1 MQEIMSK
8 EELEEQ
14 KEMILDLLRSTERDG
29 IDKLADYLSDSTD
42 FFTAPASTRFHNNFS
57 GGLAQHCLNVYENFK
72 SLLEIKG
79 IEMSEDSIIICA
91 LLHDLCKCNT
101 YVVET
106 RNRKN
111 EQGQW
116 EKYNIWATNKDVDI
130 PLPHSS
136 RSIAIIRKFIKLS
149 IKEELTIFYRQWV
162 PDGGE
167 DYEYRKTPKAANE
180 KYPQTV
186 LFYVADTGSVISA
199 TEETVTD

>member
-1 MQEIMSK
+1 MQDKMTQGEI
-8 EELEEQ
+8 EEQ
-14 KEMILDLLRSTERDG
+14 KEMILDLLKSTEREG
-29 IDKLADYLSDSTD
+29 IDKLADYLTESTD
-42 FFTAPASTRFHNNFS
+42 FFTAPASTKFHNNFR

-79 IEMSEDSIIICA
+79 VEMQEDSIIICA

-111 EQGQW
+111 DQGQW
-116 EKYNIWATNKDVDI
+116 EKYNIWATNKDVEI
-130 PLPHSS
+130 PLPHAS

-149 IKEELTIFYRQWV
+149 IKEELTIFYHMG
-162 PDGGE
+162 PYGGE
-167 DYEYRKTPKAANE
+167 DFEYKNMLKAANE

-186 LFYVADTGSVISA
+186 LLYVADTISSYLD
-199 TEETVTD
+199 EETVTD

>member
-79 IEMSEDSIIICA
+79 VEMSEDSIIICA

-116 EKYNIWATNKDVDI
+116 EKYNIWATNKEVDI

-149 IKEELTIFYRQWV
+149 IKEELTIFYHTG
-162 PDGGE
+162 PYGGE
-167 DYEYRKTPKAANE
+167 DYEYRNMLKAANE

-186 LFYVADTGSVISA
+186 LFYVADTIASYLD
-199 TEETVTD
+199 EETVAD

>member
-42 FFTAPASTRFHNNFS
+42 FFTAPTSTRFHNNFS

-79 IEMSEDSIIICA
+79 VEMSEDSIIICA

-149 IKEELTIFYRQWV
+149 IKEELTIFYHMG
-162 PDGGE
+162 PYGGE
-167 DYEYRKTPKAANE
+167 DYEYRNMLKAANE

-186 LFYVADTGSVISA
+186 LFYVADTIASYLD
-199 TEETVTD
+199 EETVTD

>member
-8 EELEEQ
+8 EELEE
-14 KEMILDLLRSTERDG
+14 LRSTERDG

-79 IEMSEDSIIICA
+79 VEMSEDSIIICA

-149 IKEELTIFYRQWV
+149 IKEELTIFYHMG
-162 PDGGE
+162 PYGGE
-167 DYEYRKTPKAANE
+167 DYEYRNMLKAANE

-186 LFYVADTGSVISA
+186 LFYVADTIASYLD
-199 TEETVTD
+199 EETVTD

>member
-79 IEMSEDSIIICA
+79 VEMSEDSIIICA

-116 EKYNIWATNKDVDI
+116 EKYNIWATNKDVDS

-149 IKEELTIFYRQWV
+149 IKEELTIFYHMG
-162 PDGGE
+162 PYGGE
-167 DYEYRKTPKAANE
+167 DYEYRNMLKAANE

-186 LFYVADTGSVISA
+186 LFYVADTIASYLD
-199 TEETVTD
+199 EETVTD

>member
-79 IEMSEDSIIICA
+79 VEMSEDSIIICA

-101 YVVET
+101 YIVET

-111 EQGQW
+111 DQGQW

-149 IKEELTIFYRQWV
+149 IKEELTIFYHMG
-162 PDGGE
+162 PYGGE
-167 DYEYRKTPKAANE
+167 DYEYRNMLKAANE

-186 LFYVADTGSVISA
+186 LFYVADTIASYLD
-199 TEETVTD
+199 EETVAD

>member
-14 KEMILDLLRSTERDG
+14 IEMILDLLRSTERDG

-149 IKEELTIFYRQWV
+149 IKEELTIFYHMG
-162 PDGGE
+162 PYGGE
-167 DYEYRKTPKAANE
+167 DYEYRNMLKAANE

-186 LFYVADTGSVISA
+186 LFYVADTIASYLD
-199 TEETVTD
+199 EETVTD

>member
-42 FFTAPASTRFHNNFS
+42 FFSAPASTRFHNNFS

-149 IKEELTIFYRQWV
+149 IKEELTIFYHMG
-162 PDGGE
+162 PYGGE
-167 DYEYRKTPKAANE
+167 DYEYRNMLKAANE

-186 LFYVADTGSVISA
+186 LFYVADTIASYLD
-199 TEETVTD
+199 EETVTD

>member
-29 IDKLADYLSDSTD
+29 IDKLAEYLSDSTD

-116 EKYNIWATNKDVDI
+116 EKYNIWATNKEVDI

-149 IKEELTIFYRQWV
+149 IKEELTIFYHMG
-162 PDGGE
+162 PYGGE
-167 DYEYRKTPKAANE
+167 DYEYRNMLKAANE

-186 LFYVADTGSVISA
+186 LFYVADTIASYLD
-199 TEETVTD
+199 EETVTD

>member
-57 GGLAQHCLNVYENFK
+57 GGLAKHCLNVYENFK

-149 IKEELTIFYRQWV
+149 IKEELTIFYHMG
-162 PDGGE
+162 PYGGE
-167 DYEYRKTPKAANE
+167 DYEYRNMLKAANE

-186 LFYVADTGSVISA
+186 LFYVADTIASYLD
-199 TEETVTD
+199 EETVTD

>member
-79 IEMSEDSIIICA
+79 VEMSEDSIIICA

-101 YVVET
+101 FVVET

-116 EKYNIWATNKDVDI
+116 EKYNIWATNKEVDI

-149 IKEELTIFYRQWV
+149 IKEELTIFYHMG
-162 PDGGE
+162 PYGGE
-167 DYEYRKTPKAANE
+167 DYEYRNMLKAANE

-186 LFYVADTGSVISA
+186 LFYVADTIASYLD
-199 TEETVTD
+199 EETVTD

>member
-1 MQEIMSK
+1 MQEIMST

-101 YVVET
+101 YIVET

-149 IKEELTIFYRQWV
+149 IKEELTIFYHMG
-162 PDGGE
+162 PYGGE
-167 DYEYRKTPKAANE
+167 DYEYRNMLKAANE

-186 LFYVADTGSVISA
+186 LFYVADTIASYLD
-199 TEETVTD
+199 EETVTD

>member
-1 MQEIMSK
+1 MQDKMTQGEI
-8 EELEEQ
+8 EEQ
-14 KEMILDLLRSTERDG
+14 KEMILDLLKSTEREG
-29 IDKLADYLSDSTD
+29 IDKLADYLTESTD
-42 FFTAPASTRFHNNFS
+42 FFTAPASTKFHNNFR

-79 IEMSEDSIIICA
+79 VEMQEDSIIICA

-111 EQGQW
+111 DQGQW
-116 EKYNIWATNKDVDI
+116 EKYNIWATNKDVER
-130 PLPHSS
+130 PLPHAS

-149 IKEELTIFYRQWV
+149 IKEELTIFYHMG
-162 PDGGE
+162 PYGGE
-167 DYEYRKTPKAANE
+167 DFEYKNMLKAANE

-186 LFYVADTGSVISA
+186 LFYVADTISSYLD
-199 TEETVTD
+199 EETVTD

>member
-79 IEMSEDSIIICA
+79 VEMSEDSIIICA

-111 EQGQW
+111 EQGKW

-149 IKEELTIFYRQWV
+149 IKEELTIFYHMG
-162 PDGGE
+162 PYGGE
-167 DYEYRKTPKAANE
+167 DYEYRNMLKAANE

-186 LFYVADTGSVISA
+186 LFYVADTIASYLD
-199 TEETVTD
+199 EETVTD

>member
-42 FFTAPASTRFHNNFS
+42 FFTAPASTRFHSNFS

-149 IKEELTIFYRQWV
+149 IKEELTIFYHMG
-162 PDGGE
+162 PYGGE
-167 DYEYRKTPKAANE
+167 DYEYRNMLKAANE

-186 LFYVADTGSVISA
+186 LFYVADTIASYLD
-199 TEETVTD
+199 EETVTD

>member
-149 IKEELTIFYRQWV
+149 IKEELTIFYHMG
-162 PDGGE
+162 PYGGE
-167 DYEYRKTPKAANE
+167 DYEYRNMLKAANE

-186 LFYVADTGSVISA
+186 LFYVADTIASYLD
-199 TEETVTD
+199 EETVAD

>member
-72 SLLEIKG
+72 SLLEIKCV
-79 IEMSEDSIIICA
+79 EMSEDSIIICA

-136 RSIAIIRKFIKLS
+136 RSIANIRKFIKLS
-149 IKEELTIFYRQWV
+149 IKEELTIFYHMG
-162 PDGGE
+162 PYGGE
-167 DYEYRKTPKAANE
+167 DYEYRNMLKAANE

-186 LFYVADTGSVISA
+186 LFYVADTIASYLD
-199 TEETVTD
+199 EETVTD

>member
-14 KEMILDLLRSTERDG
+14 KEMILALLRSTERDG

-101 YVVET
+101 YIVET

-149 IKEELTIFYRQWV
+149 IKEELTIFYHMG
-162 PDGGE
+162 PYGGE
-167 DYEYRKTPKAANE
+167 DYEYRNMLKAANE

-186 LFYVADTGSVISA
+186 LFYVADTIASYLD
-199 TEETVTD
+199 EETVTD

>member
-1 MQEIMSK
+1 MQEIMTK

-111 EQGQW
+111 
-116 EKYNIWATNKDVDI
+116 
-130 PLPHSS
+130 
-136 RSIAIIRKFIKLS
+136 
-149 IKEELTIFYRQWV
+149 
-162 PDGGE
+162 
-167 DYEYRKTPKAANE
+167 
-180 KYPQTV
+180 
-186 LFYVADTGSVISA
+186 
-199 TEETVTD
+199 

>member
-149 IKEELTIFYRQWV
+149 IKEELTIFYHMG
-162 PDGGE
+162 PYGGE
-167 DYEYRKTPKAANE
+167 HYEYRNMLKAANE

-186 LFYVADTGSVISA
+186 LFYVADTIASYLD
-199 TEETVTD
+199 EETVTD

>member
-79 IEMSEDSIIICA
+79 VEMSEDSIIICA

-149 IKEELTIFYRQWV
+149 IKEELTIFYHMG
-162 PDGGE
+162 PYGGE
-167 DYEYRKTPKAANE
+167 DYEYRNMLEAANE

-186 LFYVADTGSVISA
+186 LFYVADTIASYLD
-199 TEETVTD
+199 EETVTD

>member
-29 IDKLADYLSDSTD
+29 IDKLADYLCDSTD

-79 IEMSEDSIIICA
+79 VEMSEDSIIICA

-149 IKEELTIFYRQWV
+149 IKEELTIFYHMG
-162 PDGGE
+162 PYGGE
-167 DYEYRKTPKAANE
+167 DYEYRNMLKAANE

-186 LFYVADTGSVISA
+186 LFYVADTIASYLD
-199 TEETVTD
+199 EETVTD

>member
-79 IEMSEDSIIICA
+79 VEMSEDSIIICA

-149 IKEELTIFYRQWV
+149 IKEELTIFYHMG
-162 PDGGE
+162 PYGGE
-167 DYEYRKTPKAANE
+167 DYEYRNLLKAANE

-186 LFYVADTGSVISA
+186 LFYVADTIASYLD
-199 TEETVTD
+199 EETVTD

>member
-1 MQEIMSK
+1 MQEIMTK

-79 IEMSEDSIIICA
+79 IEMSEDSIILCA

-149 IKEELTIFYRQWV
+149 IKEELTIFYHMG
-162 PDGGE
+162 PYGGE
-167 DYEYRKTPKAANE
+167 DYEYRNMLKAANE

-186 LFYVADTGSVISA
+186 LFYVADTIASYLD
-199 TEETVTD
+199 EETVTD

>member
-1 MQEIMSK
+1 MQEIMTK

-149 IKEELTIFYRQWV
+149 IKEELTIFYHMG
-162 PDGGE
+162 PYGGE
-167 DYEYRKTPKAANE
+167 DYEYRNMLKAANE

-186 LFYVADTGSVISA
+186 LFYVADTIASYLD
-199 TEETVTD
+199 EETVAD

>member
-101 YVVET
+101 YMVET

-149 IKEELTIFYRQWV
+149 IKEELTIFYHMG
-162 PDGGE
+162 PYGGE
-167 DYEYRKTPKAANE
+167 DYEYRNMLKAANE

-186 LFYVADTGSVISA
+186 LFYVADTIASYLD
-199 TEETVTD
+199 EETVTD

>member
-1 MQEIMSK
+1 MQDKMTQGEI
-8 EELEEQ
+8 EEQ
-14 KEMILDLLRSTERDG
+14 KEMILDLLKSTEREG
-29 IDKLADYLSDSTD
+29 IDKLADYLTESTD
-42 FFTAPASTRFHNNFS
+42 FFTAPASTKFHNNFR

-79 IEMSEDSIIICA
+79 VEMQEDSIIICA

-111 EQGQW
+111 DQGQW
-116 EKYNIWATNKDVDI
+116 EKYNIWATNKDVEI
-130 PLPHSS
+130 PLPHAS

-149 IKEELTIFYRQWV
+149 IKEELTIFYHMG
-162 PDGGE
+162 PYGGE
-167 DYEYRKTPKAANE
+167 DFEYKNMLKAANE

-186 LFYVADTGSVISA
+186 LFYVADTISSYPD
-199 TEETVTD
+199 EETVTD

>member
-136 RSIAIIRKFIKLS
+136 RSIAIIRKFINLS
-149 IKEELTIFYRQWV
+149 IYVYFTIFFHMGPY
-162 PDGGE
+162 GGE
-167 DYEYRKTPKAANE
+167 DYVYRNMLKAANE

-186 LFYVADTGSVISA
+186 LFYVADTIASYLD
-199 TEETVTD
+199 EETVTD

>member
-42 FFTAPASTRFHNNFS
+42 FFTAPASTRFHNYFS

-149 IKEELTIFYRQWV
+149 IKEELTIFYHMG
-162 PDGGE
+162 PYGGE
-167 DYEYRKTPKAANE
+167 DYEYRNMLKAANE

-186 LFYVADTGSVISA
+186 LFYVADTIASYLD
-199 TEETVTD
+199 EETVTD

>member
-1 MQEIMSK
+1 MQEIMTK

-79 IEMSEDSIIICA
+79 IAMSEDSIIICA

-149 IKEELTIFYRQWV
+149 IKEELTIFYHMG
-162 PDGGE
+162 PYGGE
-167 DYEYRKTPKAANE
+167 DYEYRNMLKAANE

-186 LFYVADTGSVISA
+186 LFYVADTIASYLD
-199 TEETVTD
+199 EETVTD

>member
-79 IEMSEDSIIICA
+79 VEMSEDSIIICA

-149 IKEELTIFYRQWV
+149 I
-162 PDGGE
+162 
-167 DYEYRKTPKAANE
+167 RKPNYLLKHTTS
-180 KYPQTV
+180 QISS
-186 LFYVADTGSVISA
+186 GSGRHL
-199 TEETVTD
+199 

>member
-29 IDKLADYLSDSTD
+29 IDKLDDYLSDSTD

-101 YVVET
+101 YIVET

-149 IKEELTIFYRQWV
+149 IKEELTIFYHMG
-162 PDGGE
+162 PYGGE
-167 DYEYRKTPKAANE
+167 DYEYRNMLKAANE

-186 LFYVADTGSVISA
+186 LFYVADTIASYLD
-199 TEETVTD
+199 EETVTD

>member
-116 EKYNIWATNKDVDI
+116 EKYNIWATNKEVDI

-149 IKEELTIFYRQWV
+149 IKEELTIFYHMG
-162 PDGGE
+162 PYGGE
-167 DYEYRKTPKAANE
+167 DYEYRNMLKAANE

-186 LFYVADTGSVISA
+186 LFYVADTIASYLD
-199 TEETVTD
+199 EETVTD

>member
-79 IEMSEDSIIICA
+79 VEMSEDSIIICA

-101 YVVET
+101 YIVET

-149 IKEELTIFYRQWV
+149 IKEELTIFYHMG
-162 PDGGE
+162 PYGGE
-167 DYEYRKTPKAANE
+167 DYEYRNMLKAANE

-186 LFYVADTGSVISA
+186 LFYVADTIASYLD
-199 TEETVTD
+199 EETVTD

>member
-8 EELEEQ
+8 EALEEQ

-29 IDKLADYLSDSTD
+29 IDKLSDYLFDSTD

-149 IKEELTIFYRQWV
+149 IKEELTIFYHMG
-162 PDGGE
+162 PYGGE
-167 DYEYRKTPKAANE
+167 DYEYRNMLKAANE

-186 LFYVADTGSVISA
+186 LFYVADTIASYLD
-199 TEETVTD
+199 EETVTD

>member
-14 KEMILDLLRSTERDG
+14 KEMILDLLRSTERAG

-149 IKEELTIFYRQWV
+149 IKEELTIFYHMG
-162 PDGGE
+162 PYGGE
-167 DYEYRKTPKAANE
+167 DYEYRNMLKAANE

-186 LFYVADTGSVISA
+186 LFYVADTIASYLD
-199 TEETVTD
+199 EETVAD

>member
-149 IKEELTIFYRQWV
+149 IKEELTIFYHMG
-162 PDGGE
+162 PYGGE
-167 DYEYRKTPKAANE
+167 DYEYRNMLKAANE

-186 LFYVADTGSVISA
+186 LFYVADTIASCLD
-199 TEETVTD
+199 EETVTD

>member
-1 MQEIMSK
+1 MQEIMTK

-111 EQGQW
+111 DQGQW

-149 IKEELTIFYRQWV
+149 IKEELTIFYHMG
-162 PDGGE
+162 PYGGE
-167 DYEYRKTPKAANE
+167 DYEYRNMLKAANE

-186 LFYVADTGSVISA
+186 LFYVADTIASYLD
-199 TEETVTD
+199 EDTVTD